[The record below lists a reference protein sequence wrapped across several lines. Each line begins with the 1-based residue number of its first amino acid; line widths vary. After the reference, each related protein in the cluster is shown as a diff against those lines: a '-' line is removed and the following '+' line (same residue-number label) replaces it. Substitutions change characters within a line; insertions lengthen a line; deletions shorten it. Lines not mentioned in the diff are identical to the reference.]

1 MAASLVQSM
10 EISREEYDNIFGS
23 SDEEMSK
30 DSDIDVSE
38 LEDESDEND
47 ESGSGSKSA
56 SGSESES
63 DEAVEWT
70 DRLQNIHLED
80 FTSPVGIT
88 FEIGNEARELDVF
101 KKLFNDEILNVIVR
115 ETNRY
120 ARQKLAG
127 DALDKWQDV
136 TLDEIKA
143 FLGVSVVMGLNILPS
158 ISDYWSSN
166 QFLGNE
172 GIQKVMT
179 KNRYEN
185 ISRFFHFSDSS
196 VEPRRGEDGY
206 DRLYKV

>member
-1 MAASLVQSM
+1 MAASLVQTM

-23 SDEEMSK
+23 SDEEMSND

-47 ESGSGSKSA
+47 E

-115 ETNRY
+115 ETKPLCSAKTGRRR
-120 ARQKLAG
+120 ARQMARC
-127 DALDKWQDV
+127 D
-136 TLDEIKA
+136 
-143 FLGVSVVMGLNILPS
+143 P
-158 ISDYWSSN
+158 
-166 QFLGNE
+166 
-172 GIQKVMT
+172 
-179 KNRYEN
+179 
-185 ISRFFHFSDSS
+185 
-196 VEPRRGEDGY
+196 
-206 DRLYKV
+206 